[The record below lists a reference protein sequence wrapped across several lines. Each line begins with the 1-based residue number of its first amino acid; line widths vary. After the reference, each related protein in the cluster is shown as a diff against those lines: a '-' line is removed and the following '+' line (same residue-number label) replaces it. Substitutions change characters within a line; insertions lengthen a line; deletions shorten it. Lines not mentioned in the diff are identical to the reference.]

1 MTRWQTGLVIGWLVL
16 GVPLAGLAQS
26 PVNRRHSETLL
37 GPFPPEAYDSARI
50 SPDGRH
56 LAYVASSENGLAVM
70 LDGSRQPVY
79 DGVDA
84 LEFSPNSRRLAYAAR
99 RGQAW
104 YLVVDG
110 REQGPYRRVGPPV
123 FSSDSEHLACV
134 VLLEDDRRAVIVD
147 GQAGSPC
154 DLVFEGELVFS
165 PDSRRLAYGIQRQG
179 QWWVVEVPVPEA
191 VSSPGSEPADG
202 GPSELPSADETTP
215 REYGPYDF
223 IGSATGIQFSPDGAR
238 LAFAGLLSGKW
249 SVVLNGK
256 TEATFDNLGSLAFS
270 PNGQRLAYAAQSAGK
285 WQLVVDGKPQKAYS
299 SIADES
305 ITWSPNSV
313 RLAYVAQA
321 GKTWLLIVD
330 GKEGKPYDDIGEI
343 KFSRDGRSLA
353 YAAKS
358 GAAEMVVLNG
368 QEERPFD
375 RIGSGTLEFSPGGKL
390 AYIANTGDVS
400 FAVVDGKRKPRYD
413 LVGYLT
419 FTPDGSRTV
428 YIAVSGDEAFTVV
441 DDQQAAH
448 RYEGVWNVRGRKLL
462 FDTRRR
468 FHYMA
473 VKDGN
478 MYLVEEEIE

>member
-1 MTRWQTGLVIGWLVL
+1 MTRWRTGLVIGCLVF
-16 GVPLAGLAQS
+16 GVPVAALAQS
-26 PVNRRHSETLL
+26 PVNRRHTETLL
-37 GPFPPEAYDSARI
+37 GPFPPEVYDSARI

-56 LAYVASSENGLAVM
+56 LAYVGKVENGQAVM

-99 RGQAW
+99 RGQSW

-123 FSSDSEHLACV
+123 FSPDSQHVACV
-134 VLLEDDRRAVIVD
+134 VLLEDDRRAVVVD

-154 DLVFEGELVFS
+154 DLVFEGVLAFS
-165 PDSRRLAYGIQRQG
+165 PDSRRLVYGMQRQG
-179 QWWVVEVPVPEA
+179 QWSVVEVTAPEA
-191 VSSPGSEPADG
+191 VSSQGDQPAG
-202 GPSELPSADETTP
+202 AGATPPSAEETTP

-238 LAFAGLLSGKW
+238 LAFAALVNGKW
-249 SVVLNGK
+249 SVVLNGE

-270 PNGQRLAYAAQSAGK
+270 PDGQRLAYAAQSAGK
-285 WQLVVDGKPQKAYS
+285 WQLVVDGKPQKAYG

-305 ITWSPNSV
+305 ITWSPSGG
-313 RLAYVAQA
+313 RLAYVARA
-321 GKTWLLIVD
+321 GKSWLLVVD

-353 YAAKS
+353 YVAKS
-358 GAAEMVVLNG
+358 GAGEMVVLNG
-368 QEERPFD
+368 HEERPFD

-390 AYIANTGDVS
+390 AYIANTGNVS

-428 YIAVSGDEAFTVV
+428 YIAVRGNEAFTVV
-441 DDQQAAH
+441 DDREAAH

-473 VKDGN
+473 VKDGS
-478 MYLVEEEIE
+478 MYLVEEEID